1 MTWECITC
9 TFQNDEDQALQ
20 CEMCGKP
27 NPLAPAVVNGWEC
40 ACGQRNPE
48 FWQQCTCK
56 NMKPGEEGEV
66 TCGHCGATNNSIV
79 LACTTCEMRI
89 LKPEGWTC
97 RRCTLRVAEGET
109 ECTTCAAGKDGNDA
123 KRRKLRKRNPAKP
136 AMDEDE
142 VADSECFGCSDG
154 GSLVMCDHKGCP
166 RAYHAE
172 CIPVPAGQPP
182 LTEYTLPS
190 GQWFCPAHNAAPAE
204 GEADGAAPAEDG
216 PAPPGPVAP
225 DAAAAQAVAAA
236 AAATEE
242 AAAKAA
248 SVDAAA
254 AAAAK
259 TAAAAAIQTWNK
271 AEADAAR
278 SKAAAAEAA
287 NAAKAAAT
295 AIAAAKVEAAASATA
310 AKATVADAATAAE
323 AAAAAAAAAGVGAA
337 ATAARTATAAEAAA
351 AAAAQAS
358 ANESTTGV
366 ANVSMHLV
374 APGGREYCNCAGVWT
389 LPERRRCLAQQ
400 SDAYWCDCAD
410 GGTPGCNARRQLL
423 DSKCIECRSTLHEVW
438 RFREPTSTI
447 MRFMMNRFMT
457 DDTWP
462 QDAMAEICDRVSMQ
476 AEHPAVLSGYSW
488 ALTPG
493 NPRSGYCIDS
503 MAGRSYEA
511 ARWVNYIVRS
521 MREDNGLPGS
531 LATRMVLAQARSQK
545 MLAGEH
551 VAPRVTAAY
560 VCGSAFNG
568 TCGMLHDR
576 INGHLRCH
584 PHRCKCAGKC
594 VCPDMQ
600 RWLRGHK
607 AKHETNGWCHGKVHN
622 RCSSDRACSCEC
634 AMERAVTEFE
644 QELDVGFSAE
654 PEASPGEGPDNDP
667 NGAQDGAPGAGPGSC
682 PGGNDKADD
691 TAVGI
696 TVSTANG
703 AAAGGAARMPYDMVQ
718 RIQIAGNESW
728 VGPRDLG
735 VISRCIGRYSHGR
748 RQQGVARMLR
758 RWVLIQP
765 RREICDEDKMDLV
778 HVFDV
783 LLSILENM
791 HSRSDIESSTG
802 LASAL
807 LADDNKRCCGRSMG
821 TALLM
826 ITRLET
832 MLRNY
837 SSMRAH
843 RRRRHEAAV
852 RSRVCRQ
859 WREANSAIIL
869 KIEERAVSAYALC
882 GKFVKLYTMVTTYH
896 GLGLSTSSHMSAH
909 QAVYLTDISSCLAGV
924 WCGSKFGG
932 AFHMVWLHQCPA
944 PRPMTSVELGVA
956 ISQANNWTSASYS
969 VMKLSVGAQV
979 DCEYTRATG
988 KSRMY
993 VVTIT
998 ALAKRSVSVKYSDGS
1013 VERGVARGRLRQLR
1027 KRPKPKP
1034 LRRSARQRQLQQKP
1048 LRKAVVLC
1056 KPMNCGL
1063 PPVSMSNDI
1072 LVCWEVSKGWYLRA
1086 KSSITADIPRGTC
1099 VGMYPL
1105 TIKMQPAWA
1114 QAHHAEGE
1122 IAQQNNFLMPVYAK
1136 NKAGCA
1142 YRIDELVGDVS
1153 AVAPLHSDGVPCV
1166 AHLCNEAM
1174 IRSAVNVEYI
1184 HSTQGKLEPGTERM
1198 YKLRTV
1204 KPVSAGTELLA
1215 DYGAKFPRTWS
1226 GLYRPKK

>member
-1 MTWECITC
+1 MTWECSAC

-27 NPLAPAVVNGWEC
+27 NPLAPAVVNGWKC
-40 ACGQRNPE
+40 ACGQRNPK

-56 NMKPGEEGEV
+56 DMKPGEEGEV
-66 TCGHCGATNNSIV
+66 ACGHCGATNNSIV
-79 LACTTCEMRI
+79 LTCTTCERQI
-89 LKPEGWTC
+89 LKPVGWTC
-97 RRCTLRVAEGET
+97 RRCTLQVAEGET
-109 ECTTCAAGKDGNDA
+109 ECTECTTFEAGKDGNDA
-123 KRRKLRKRNPAKP
+123 KRRKLRDRNPAEP
-136 AMDEDE
+136 AMDDDE
-142 VADSECFGCSDG
+142 AADSECFGCSDG
-154 GSLVMCDHKGCP
+154 GSLVMCDHEGCQ

-204 GEADGAAPAEDG
+204 GEADSAAPAEDS
-216 PAPPGPVAP
+216 A
-225 DAAAAQAVAAA
+225 DAAAAKVAAA
-236 AAATEE
+236 AIAAAEVE
-242 AAAKAA
+242 AAA
-248 SVDAAA
+248 S
-254 AAAAK
+254 
-259 TAAAAAIQTWNK
+259 
-271 AEADAAR
+271 
-278 SKAAAAEAA
+278 AAAAEAA
-287 NAAKAAAT
+287 V
-295 AIAAAKVEAAASATA
+295 AIAAAEAVASLSDAAPPAAATDLDALPLYLVAYAEAAA
-310 AKATVADAATAAE
+310 DAAAAAE

-351 AAAAQAS
+351 AAAAQAA

-374 APGGREYCNCAGVWT
+374 APGGGEYCNCAGVWT

-400 SDAYWCDCAD
+400 SDAYWCNCAD

-423 DSKCIECRSTLHEVW
+423 DNKCVECKSTLHEVW

-457 DDTWP
+457 DDTWS
-462 QDAMAEICDRVSMQ
+462 QDAMAGICDRVSMQ
-476 AEHPAVLSGYSW
+476 DEHPAVLSGYSW

-493 NPRSGYCIDS
+493 DPHSGYCIDS
-503 MAGRSYEA
+503 MTGRSYEA
-511 ARWVNYIVRS
+511 ARWMNYIVRS
-521 MREDNGLPGS
+521 MREDNGVPGS

-551 VAPRVTAAY
+551 VAPRVTMAY
-560 VCGSAFNG
+560 VCGSALNG
-568 TCGMLHDR
+568 TCGMLQDR

-584 PHRCKCAGKC
+584 PHRKCKCKGTEKC

-607 AKHETNGWCHGKVHN
+607 ARHETNGWCHGKVHN

-644 QELDVGFSAE
+644 QELDVGFGAG
-654 PEASPGEGPDNDP
+654 PEAPPGEGPDNDP
-667 NGAQDGAPGAGPGSC
+667 NGAQDGAPEAGPGSC
-682 PGGNDKADD
+682 PGGNDKPDD
-691 TAVGI
+691 TAVGSA
-696 TVSTANG
+696 TSATNG
-703 AAAGGAARMPYDMVQ
+703 AAAGGAAQMPYDMVQ
-718 RIQIAGNESW
+718 RIQIAVNESRD
-728 VGPRDLG
+728 GPRDLG
-735 VISRCIGRYSHGR
+735 VISRCVGEKYSLGR
-748 RQQGVARMLR
+748 RQECVARMLR

-791 HSRSDIESSTG
+791 HSRSDIESSTE

-807 LADDNKRCCGRSMG
+807 LADDYKRCCGRSMG

-852 RSRVCRQ
+852 RSRVCKQ

-869 KIEERAVSAYALC
+869 EIEERAVRAYARC
-882 GKFVKLYTMVTTYH
+882 GKFVKLYTMVTTYL
-896 GLGLSTSSHMSAH
+896 GLGLCASSHMSAH

-932 AFHMVWLHQCPA
+932 AFHMVWLDQCPA
-944 PRPMTSVELGVA
+944 PRPMTAVELAVA

-969 VMKLSVGAQV
+969 VMKLSVGARV

-998 ALAKRSVSVKYSDGS
+998 ALAKRGVSVKYSDSS
-1013 VERGVARGRLRQLR
+1013 VEHGVARGRLRQLR
-1027 KRPKPKP
+1027 KKPKPKP

-1048 LRKAVVLC
+1048 LQKAVVLC

-1114 QAHHAEGE
+1114 QVHHAEGE
-1122 IAQQNNFLMPVYAK
+1122 IAQQNNSLMPVYAK
-1136 NKAGCA
+1136 NEAGCT
-1142 YRIDELVGDVS
+1142 YIIDELVGDVS

-1198 YKLRTV
+1198 YELRTV
-1204 KPVSAGTELLA
+1204 KPVAAGTELLA

-1226 GLYRPKK
+1226 GLYGPKK